1 MSFNL
6 RPLCYWSFWAKP
18 IQASTVPKSSG
29 LTSPTSVTSP
39 KATIVSTIYSRQI
52 NFFQENLHFLVCE
65 FGWWKQQ
72 PAQQID
78 IFKVSECLF
87 SSILKSIKVNFS
99 ELLSASPVTS
109 PASPVLT
116 YSTTLTSVSEQTLW
130 TGSFVL
136 RIFLK
141 TKQQKGSWL

>member
-6 RPLCYWSFWAKP
+6 RPLYNWSFWAKP
-18 IQASTVPKSSG
+18 IHHASTVPNSSG

-87 SSILKSIKVNFS
+87 SSILKSISLNYCQHHPSPPQLHQFS
-99 ELLSASPVTS
+99 PTFSIFNICVWTS
-109 PASPVLT
+109 
-116 YSTTLTSVSEQTLW
+116 TLNW
-130 TGSFVL
+130 FYCAAD
-136 RIFLK
+136 FLEDR
-141 TKQQKGSWL
+141 GSW

>member
-18 IQASTVPKSSG
+18 IHASTVPNSSG

-39 KATIVSTIYSRQI
+39 KATIVSTIYSRKSRKSS
-52 NFFQENLHFLVCE
+52 FFSLWIWMMKTATCTANRYFQ
-65 FGWWKQQ
+65 
-72 PAQQID
+72 
-78 IFKVSECLF
+78 
-87 SSILKSIKVNFS
+87 SIRMLILQYIKVNFS

-141 TKQQKGSWL
+141 TEQQKGSWL

>member
-18 IQASTVPKSSG
+18 IHASTVPNSSG

-87 SSILKSIKVNFS
+87 SSILKSISLNYCQHH
-99 ELLSASPVTS
+99 PS

-116 YSTTLTSVSEQTLW
+116 YSTALTSLSEQTLW

-136 RIFLK
+136 LS
-141 TKQQKGSWL
+141 GS

>member
-18 IQASTVPKSSG
+18 IHASTVPNSSG

-39 KATIVSTIYSRQI
+39 KATIVSTIYSWQI

-78 IFKVSECLF
+78 IFRMLILQYIKVKHHPSPPRPHQFSPTVSIFNICVWTNTLNWFFCAADFLKDRTVEMKLVVKVS
-87 SSILKSIKVNFS
+87 SKSPEI
-99 ELLSASPVTS
+99 
-109 PASPVLT
+109 
-116 YSTTLTSVSEQTLW
+116 
-130 TGSFVL
+130 
-136 RIFLK
+136 
-141 TKQQKGSWL
+141 